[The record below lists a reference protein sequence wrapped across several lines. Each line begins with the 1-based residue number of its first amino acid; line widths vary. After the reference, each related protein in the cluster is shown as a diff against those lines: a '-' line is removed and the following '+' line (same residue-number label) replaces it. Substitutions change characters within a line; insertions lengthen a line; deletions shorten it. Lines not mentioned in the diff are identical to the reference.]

1 MCTTSHIT
9 ATTKHTVYFLVIY
22 HIQCVGKSSPRA
34 RAFITSH
41 FKIRLRNCEHYQV
54 TVDLW
59 CESSLIITMSHNGS
73 SETSSFID
81 ECWASWFCNLSG
93 NHFFCEI
100 DKAYME
106 DSFNLFGLK
115 QHVLKDY
122 SKALD
127 TILDRLGTK
136 IKGSFRLQQLKRL
149 SRSHLRKAQTMIV

>member
-1 MCTTSHIT
+1 
-9 ATTKHTVYFLVIY
+9 
-22 HIQCVGKSSPRA
+22 
-34 RAFITSH
+34 
-41 FKIRLRNCEHYQV
+41 
-54 TVDLW
+54 
-59 CESSLIITMSHNGS
+59 MSHNGS

-149 SRSHLRKAQTMIV
+149 SRSHLRKAQTMIVQRSRR

>member
-1 MCTTSHIT
+1 
-9 ATTKHTVYFLVIY
+9 
-22 HIQCVGKSSPRA
+22 
-34 RAFITSH
+34 
-41 FKIRLRNCEHYQV
+41 
-54 TVDLW
+54 
-59 CESSLIITMSHNGS
+59 MSHNGS

-136 IKGSFRLQQLKRL
+136 IKGSFRLQQLN
-149 SRSHLRKAQTMIV
+149 V

>member
-1 MCTTSHIT
+1 V
-9 ATTKHTVYFLVIY
+9 A
-22 HIQCVGKSSPRA
+22 
-34 RAFITSH
+34 
-41 FKIRLRNCEHYQV
+41 
-54 TVDLW
+54 VDLS
-59 CESSLIITMSHNGS
+59 CESSAIKTMSHNGS

-136 IKGSFRLQQLKRL
+136 ICRSIGQQRLLVSEL
-149 SRSHLRKAQTMIV
+149 SRLEESF

>member
-1 MCTTSHIT
+1 
-9 ATTKHTVYFLVIY
+9 
-22 HIQCVGKSSPRA
+22 
-34 RAFITSH
+34 
-41 FKIRLRNCEHYQV
+41 
-54 TVDLW
+54 
-59 CESSLIITMSHNGS
+59 MSHNGS

-136 IKGSFRLQQLKRL
+136 IKGSLRLQQLKRL
-149 SRSHLRKAQTMIV
+149 SRSHLRKAQTMIVWRSRR

>member
-1 MCTTSHIT
+1 
-9 ATTKHTVYFLVIY
+9 
-22 HIQCVGKSSPRA
+22 
-34 RAFITSH
+34 
-41 FKIRLRNCEHYQV
+41 
-54 TVDLW
+54 
-59 CESSLIITMSHNGS
+59 MSHNGS

-115 QHVLKDY
+115 QHVPKDY

-127 TILDRLGTK
+127 TILDRLG
-136 IKGSFRLQQLKRL
+136 INLS
-149 SRSHLRKAQTMIV
+149 SRSLKSTSVKHTAY